1 MGYNKCSCSHAH
13 EVDAALLTSSLG
25 RWGGVGWG
33 GLITFIC
40 TSTHT
45 YTCHAIL
52 LYVLLHFHT
61 DVMLRCCTF
70 SCASTH
76 THVTLCSCTF
86 SCTSTQ
92 RHFPLLY
99 VLCIFFISRKA
110 ALFTMALLAARC
122 VDPWSVTPK
131 PFKWSAYAPTKKR
144 KVSREDEAV
153 SNLTLEERLP
163 EVVPLAAYSCN
174 YGT

>member
-1 MGYNKCSCSHAH
+1 
-13 EVDAALLTSSLG
+13 L
-25 RWGGVGWG
+25 
-33 GLITFIC
+33 
-40 TSTHT
+40 
-45 YTCHAIL
+45 
-52 LYVLLHFHT
+52 
-61 DVMLRCCTF
+61 
-70 SCASTH
+70 
-76 THVTLCSCTF
+76 
-86 SCTSTQ
+86 
-92 RHFPLLY
+92 
-99 VLCIFFISRKA
+99 
-110 ALFTMALLAARC
+110 LFTMALLAARC